1 MENPP
6 FVLEKTSSAQSLAG
20 TSSQIEN
27 GARPVPGKA
36 ERIATRVAFFIGG
49 FASAA
54 WAPLVPYAKRR
65 LNLDDGSLGLVLLCF
80 GLGSLFTLL
89 FAGWAAGKIG
99 CRKVLRFAS
108 LLACVTLPL
117 LACIDSVPLFIVTLL
132 LFGSAIGTIDVTVN
146 IQAVIVEK
154 ASGRPLMSGFHAGW
168 SIGGFA
174 GSGLLLG
181 LFALGFVPWAAVLVP
196 VIAVVLLHFMSSR
209 GLLPYGSPSPKKE
222 RMKFPHGMVLGVGV
236 LCFIAFMAEGS
247 VLDWGAVFLSSNKN
261 VAISLAG
268 MGYIAFSVIMLFC
281 RLAGDAIVRT
291 LGGFRVLL
299 FGGLIG
305 ALGFG
310 VVITAPFWW
319 MTFVGFGVIGL
330 GMSNIVPV
338 LFSLIGKQ
346 SVMPVNQAVSVVSTI
361 AYTGILLG
369 PAIIG
374 GVAKLSNL
382 AFGLALMALLVL
394 AISASARLTRR

>member
-1 MENPP
+1 M
-6 FVLEKTSSAQSLAG
+6 
-20 TSSQIEN
+20 
-27 GARPVPGKA
+27 
-36 ERIATRVAFFIGG
+36 
-49 FASAA
+49 
-54 WAPLVPYAKRR
+54 
-65 LNLDDGSLGLVLLCF
+65 LLCF

-89 FAGWAAGKIG
+89 FAGWVAGKIG

-108 LLACVTLPL
+108 LLSCVTLPL
-117 LACIDSVPLFIVTLL
+117 LASIDSLPLFIVTLF
-132 LFGSAIGTIDVTVN
+132 LFGSAIGAIDVTVN

-154 ASGRPLMSGFHAGW
+154 ATGRPLMSGFHAGW

-174 GSGLLLG
+174 GSGLLLC
-181 LFALGFVPWAAVLVP
+181 LFALGFVPWAAVMIP
-196 VIAVVLLHFMSSR
+196 VAAIVLLHFMFSR
-209 GLLPYGSPSPKKE
+209 GLLPYGSPSLMKE
-222 RMKFPHGMVLGVGV
+222 RMKFPRGMVLGVGV

-247 VLDWGAVFLSSNKN
+247 VLGWGAVFLSSNKN
-261 VAISLAG
+261 MAISLAG
-268 MGYIAFSVIMLFC
+268 MGYMAFSIIMLLC
-281 RLAGDAIVRT
+281 RLVGDAIVRT

-310 VVITAPFWW
+310 VVITAPFWPI
-319 MTFVGFGVIGL
+319 TFVGFGLIGL

-346 SVMPVNQAVSVVSTI
+346 NVMPVNQAVSIVSTI

-394 AISASARLTRR
+394 AISASARLARR